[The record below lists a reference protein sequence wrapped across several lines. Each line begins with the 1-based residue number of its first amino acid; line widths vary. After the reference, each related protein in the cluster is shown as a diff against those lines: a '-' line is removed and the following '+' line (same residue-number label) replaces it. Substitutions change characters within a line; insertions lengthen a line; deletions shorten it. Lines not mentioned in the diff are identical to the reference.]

1 MSLYYSLE
9 WVHIAHFTL
18 MRNSSYYLT
27 PLCHR
32 TICNAEEQERIDR
45 AREQRKC
52 KKIVKDEL
60 SRLDL
65 AGK

>member
-9 WVHIAHFTL
+9 WVHIAHITL
-18 MRNSSYYLT
+18 TRYSSYSLT

-32 TICNAEEQERIDR
+32 TTCNAEEQERIDR
-45 AREQRKC
+45 ARERRKC
-52 KKIVKDEL
+52 KKIVEDEL